1 MLYNVILYQ
10 SQRLNYRCF
19 TYFTFIFNGKNKC
32 IVTSVLDFFTFCNYI
47 CRNKNNCQ
55 TKREM
60 SKNSINDRISE
71 LIEFLDITPTAFA
84 DEIGIQRSGLSHIM
98 KGRNKPSLDVVQKII
113 NRFPEI
119 NILWL
124 VNGTGAMSSSIPS
137 VINLQQK
144 PQTVKKEEDNALKNT
159 LFDTDN
165 TSFETPLTSTAPTHI
180 TKPQG
185 KYTHEDY
192 VVDDAENN
200 AIPPQDIRRCG
211 AENDDMQELRNN
223 VGNMAGT
230 RKKITKIVVFFDD
243 NSYQEMY

>member
-1 MLYNVILYQ
+1 
-10 SQRLNYRCF
+10 
-19 TYFTFIFNGKNKC
+19 
-32 IVTSVLDFFTFCNYI
+32 
-47 CRNKNNCQ
+47 
-55 TKREM
+55 M

-144 PQTVKKEEDNALKNT
+144 PQTVKKEDDNALKNDEIF
-159 LFDTDN
+159 LQECKGTDVYN
-165 TSFETPLTSTAPTHI
+165 LVIGRLGGEEFMYVPTAAGKFEP
-180 TKPQG
+180 
-185 KYTHEDY
+185 
-192 VVDDAENN
+192 
-200 AIPPQDIRRCG
+200 
-211 AENDDMQELRNN
+211 
-223 VGNMAGT
+223 
-230 RKKITKIVVFFDD
+230 
-243 NSYQEMY
+243 

>member
-1 MLYNVILYQ
+1 
-10 SQRLNYRCF
+10 
-19 TYFTFIFNGKNKC
+19 
-32 IVTSVLDFFTFCNYI
+32 
-47 CRNKNNCQ
+47 
-55 TKREM
+55 M

-144 PQTVKKEEDNALKNT
+144 PQTVKKEDDNALKNT

-192 VVDDAENN
+192 VVDDAEN
-200 AIPPQDIRRCG
+200 AIPPQDIRRYG

-243 NSYQEMY
+243 NSYQEMH

>member
-1 MLYNVILYQ
+1 MA
-10 SQRLNYRCF
+10 
-19 TYFTFIFNGKNKC
+19 
-32 IVTSVLDFFTFCNYI
+32 
-47 CRNKNNCQ
+47 KNN
-55 TKREM
+55 
-60 SKNSINDRISE
+60 INDRISE

-124 VNGTGAMSSSIPS
+124 VNGTGAMSSSAPS
-137 VINLQQK
+137 VINLQQRS
-144 PQTVKKEEDNALKNT
+144 QQVKKEEDNTLKNT

-165 TSFETPLTSTAPTHI
+165 TSFETPLSSTAPTHPQLQ
-180 TKPQG
+180 TPKTQG

-192 VVDDAENN
+192 VVNDAGNDG
-200 AIPPQDIRRCG
+200 IPPQDTRRYD
-211 AENDDMQELRNN
+211 AENDDMQELRNT
-223 VGNMAGT
+223 VGNTSSGT

-243 NSYQEMY
+243 NSYQEMH